1 MNNLLKS
8 LRVSASDYG
17 LFKHLLKKE
26 GISVLSRHKYDDL
39 DRNVKLESILSISSI
54 ITEDVNTRIDITNR
68 QKSIMKLAR
77 NLGYIVA
84 IEEGLDQM
92 PGTDIDPIRSI
103 LRSKSDD
110 SKDAGENGDE
120 QEDTGKDDFEDIM
133 ADDGEPNEDDL
144 PIK

>member
-92 PGTDIDPIRSI
+92 PGTDIDPIKSI
-103 LRSKSDD
+103 LRSKTND
-110 SKDAGENGDE
+110 SKGTEDE
-120 QEDTGKDDFEDIM
+120 QEDTSKGDFEDIM